1 MKKTLSIL
9 TIVFAIAAALF
20 VIAARV
26 ELNNAYAA
34 GGDSSADSEAIE
46 NIREE
51 LENEIDKNLSGIIN
65 SELENYFA
73 ELDNGTL
80 SVGNSFRELIESV
93 LSGENPL
100 TPDTVLHAIAEAVT
114 GSLSGILLTMITI
127 VVLSLLGGLGES
139 LESLSSGFAKSGTS
153 QLIYWSVYGGI
164 VVTLG
169 FAINGVITS
178 ARETINGIASLI
190 NYTFPIF
197 VTLLTALGGTSGVSV
212 LAPVTLMI
220 NGAVSGIILSVVM
233 PLFYATVVFTVV
245 GNMSDNVRLGKL
257 TKALKSV
264 GGWILGITFGVITT
278 VVAVQGIVGAG
289 MDTIVLKSAKFAL
302 SSYIPILGGYLSEG
316 FDLVLASCILIK
328 NAFGLSVF
336 VILLSIVI
344 APLVKILL
352 LSLALKLVAGL
363 IEPVSDS
370 KISELLYSTASNLN
384 LLLSACAGMAFI
396 VFIILL
402 LVIGAFNAGVV

>member
-1 MKKTLSIL
+1 MKKTLTTIMFLMALAAVFCIL
-9 TIVFAIAAALF
+9 FACRTP
-20 VIAARV
+20 V
-26 ELNNAYAA
+26 NAYAA
-34 GGDSSADSEAIE
+34 NGDAQSDSEAVE
-46 NIREE
+46 NVREE
-51 LENEIDKNLSGIIN
+51 LEDEVDKNLSGLIN
-65 SELENYFA
+65 SELENYFS
-73 ELDNGTL
+73 ELDSDNL
-80 SVGNSFRELIESV
+80 SIGNSFRELIESV
-93 LSGENPL
+93 IAGENPL
-100 TPDTVLHAIAEAVT
+100 TPDAVLKMITDAIL

-127 VVLSLLGGLGES
+127 VVLSLLGGLG
-139 LESLSSGFAKSGTS
+139 ESLSSGFAKSGTS

-169 FAINGVITS
+169 IAINGVITS
-178 ARETINGIASLI
+178 ARETIDGIAQLI
-190 NYTFPIF
+190 NYTFPVF
-197 VTLLTALGGTSGVSV
+197 VTLLTALGGSGGVSA

-220 NGAVSGIILSVVM
+220 NGTVSGVIIAVVL
-233 PLFYATVVFTVV
+233 PLFYATVVFTIV

-257 TKALKSV
+257 TKALKSI

-289 MDTIVLKSAKFAL
+289 MDTIALKSAKFAL

-328 NAFGLSVF
+328 NAFGLAVF
-336 VILLSIVI
+336 AILLTIIV
-344 APLVKILL
+344 APLVRILL
-352 LSLALKLVAGL
+352 LSLSLKLVAGL

-384 LLLSACAGMAFI
+384 LLMSACAGMAFI

>member
-1 MKKTLSIL
+1 MKKTLTTIMSLMALAAVFCIL
-9 TIVFAIAAALF
+9 FACRTP
-20 VIAARV
+20 V
-26 ELNNAYAA
+26 NAYAA
-34 GGDSSADSEAIE
+34 NGDAQSDSEAVE
-46 NIREE
+46 NVREE
-51 LENEIDKNLSGIIN
+51 LEDEVDKNLSGLIN
-65 SELENYFA
+65 SELENYFSQIDP
-73 ELDNGTL
+73 DNL
-80 SVGNSFRELIESV
+80 SIGNSFRELIESV
-93 LSGENPL
+93 IAGENPL
-100 TPDTVLHAIAEAVT
+100 TPDAVLKMITDAIL

-127 VVLSLLGGLGES
+127 VVLSLLGGLG
-139 LESLSSGFAKSGTS
+139 ESLSSGFAKSGTS

-169 FAINGVITS
+169 IAINGVITS
-178 ARETINGIASLI
+178 ARETIDGIAQLI
-190 NYTFPIF
+190 NYTFPVF
-197 VTLLTALGGTSGVSV
+197 VTLLTALGGSGGVSA

-220 NGAVSGIILSVVM
+220 NGTVSGVIIAVVL
-233 PLFYATVVFTVV
+233 PLFYATVVFTIV

-257 TKALKSV
+257 TKALKSI

-289 MDTIVLKSAKFAL
+289 MDTIALKSAKFAL

-328 NAFGLSVF
+328 NAFGLAVF
-336 VILLSIVI
+336 AILLTIIV

-352 LSLALKLVAGL
+352 LSLSLKLVAGL

-384 LLLSACAGMAFI
+384 LLMSACAGMAFI

>member
-1 MKKTLSIL
+1 MKKTLTTIMFLMALAAVFCIL
-9 TIVFAIAAALF
+9 FACRTP
-20 VIAARV
+20 V
-26 ELNNAYAA
+26 NAYAA
-34 GGDSSADSEAIE
+34 NGDAQSDSEAVE
-46 NIREE
+46 NVREE
-51 LENEIDKNLSGIIN
+51 LEDEVDKNLSGLIN
-65 SELENYFA
+65 SELENYFSQIDP
-73 ELDNGTL
+73 DNL
-80 SVGNSFRELIESV
+80 SIGNSFRELIESV
-93 LSGENPL
+93 IAGENPL
-100 TPDTVLHAIAEAVT
+100 TPDAVLKMITDAIL

-127 VVLSLLGGLGES
+127 VVLSLLGGLG
-139 LESLSSGFAKSGTS
+139 ESLSSGFAKSGTS

-169 FAINGVITS
+169 IAINGVITS
-178 ARETINGIASLI
+178 ARETIDGIAQLI
-190 NYTFPIF
+190 NYTFPVF
-197 VTLLTALGGTSGVSV
+197 VTLLTALGGSGGVSA

-220 NGAVSGIILSVVM
+220 NGTVSGVIIAVVL
-233 PLFYATVVFTVV
+233 PLFYATVVFTIV

-257 TKALKSV
+257 TKALKSI

-289 MDTIVLKSAKFAL
+289 MDTIALKSAKFAL

-328 NAFGLSVF
+328 NAFGLAVF
-336 VILLSIVI
+336 AILLTIIV

-352 LSLALKLVAGL
+352 LSLSLKLVAGF

-384 LLLSACAGMAFI
+384 LLMSACAGMAFI

>member
-1 MKKTLSIL
+1 MFLMALAVVFCIL
-9 TIVFAIAAALF
+9 FACRTP
-20 VIAARV
+20 V
-26 ELNNAYAA
+26 NAYAA
-34 GGDSSADSEAIE
+34 NGDAQPDSEAVE
-46 NIREE
+46 NVREE
-51 LENEIDKNLSGIIN
+51 LEDEVDKNLSGLIN
-65 SELENYFA
+65 SELENYFS
-73 ELDNGTL
+73 ELDSDNL
-80 SVGNSFRELIESV
+80 SIGNSFRELIESV
-93 LSGENPL
+93 IAGENPL
-100 TPDTVLHAIAEAVT
+100 TPDAVLKMITDAIL

-127 VVLSLLGGLGES
+127 VVLSLLGGLG
-139 LESLSSGFAKSGTS
+139 ESLSSGFAKSGTS

-169 FAINGVITS
+169 IAINGVITS
-178 ARETINGIASLI
+178 ARETIDGIAQLI
-190 NYTFPIF
+190 NYTFPVF
-197 VTLLTALGGTSGVSV
+197 VTLLTALGGSGGVSA

-220 NGAVSGIILSVVM
+220 NGTVSGVIIAVVL
-233 PLFYATVVFTVV
+233 PLFYATVVFTIV

-257 TKALKSV
+257 TKALKSI

-289 MDTIVLKSAKFAL
+289 MDTIALKSAKFAL

-328 NAFGLSVF
+328 NAFGLAVF
-336 VILLSIVI
+336 AILLTIIV

-352 LSLALKLVAGL
+352 LSLSLKLVAGL

-384 LLLSACAGMAFI
+384 LLMSACAGMAFI

>member
-1 MKKTLSIL
+1 MKKTLTVL
-9 TIVFAIAAALF
+9 AIVFALAAVVSL
-20 VIAARV
+20 IAARA
-26 ELNNAYAA
+26 EYSAAYAA
-34 GGDSSADSEAIE
+34 NGDSAADAEAIE

-51 LENEIDKNLSGIIN
+51 LENEVDKNLSGLMN

-73 ELDNGTL
+73 ELNK
-80 SVGNSFRELIESV
+80 SSFSSGNSFRELVESV
-93 LSGENPL
+93 LNGENPL
-100 TPDTVLHAIAEAVT
+100 TPDAVLKAITGAIA
-114 GSLSGILLTMITI
+114 GNMSGILLAMITV
-127 VVLSLLGGLGES
+127 VVLSLLGGLG
-139 LESLSSGFAKSGTS
+139 ESLSSGFAKSGTS

-164 VVTLG
+164 VVTLA
-169 FAINGVITS
+169 FAINGVITD

-190 NYTFPIF
+190 NYTFPVF

-220 NGAVSGIILSVVM
+220 NGAVSGIILAVVM

-278 VVAVQGIVGAG
+278 VVAIQGIVGAG

-316 FDLVLASCILIK
+316 FDLVLASCVLIK
-328 NAFGLSVF
+328 NAFGLAVF
-336 VILLSIVI
+336 AILLSIIV
-344 APLVKILL
+344 APLIKILL
-352 LSLALKLVAGL
+352 LSLSLKLVAGL

-402 LVIGAFNAGVV
+402 LVMGAFNAGVV

>member
-1 MKKTLSIL
+1 MALAAVFCIL
-9 TIVFAIAAALF
+9 FACRTP
-20 VIAARV
+20 V
-26 ELNNAYAA
+26 NAYAA
-34 GGDSSADSEAIE
+34 NGDAQSDSEAVE
-46 NIREE
+46 NVREE
-51 LENEIDKNLSGIIN
+51 LEDEVDKNLSGLIN
-65 SELENYFA
+65 SELENYFS
-73 ELDNGTL
+73 ELDSDNL
-80 SVGNSFRELIESV
+80 SIGNSFRELIESV
-93 LSGENPL
+93 IAGENPL
-100 TPDTVLHAIAEAVT
+100 TPDAVLKMITDAIL

-127 VVLSLLGGLGES
+127 VVLSLLGGLG
-139 LESLSSGFAKSGTS
+139 ESLSSGFAKSGTS

-169 FAINGVITS
+169 IAINGVITS
-178 ARETINGIASLI
+178 ARETIDGIAQLI
-190 NYTFPIF
+190 NYTFPVF
-197 VTLLTALGGTSGVSV
+197 VTLLTALGGSGGVSA

-220 NGAVSGIILSVVM
+220 NGTVSGVIIAVVL
-233 PLFYATVVFTVV
+233 PLFYATVVFTIV

-257 TKALKSV
+257 TKALKSI

-289 MDTIVLKSAKFAL
+289 MDTIALKSAKFAL

-328 NAFGLSVF
+328 NAFGLAVF
-336 VILLSIVI
+336 AILLTIIV

-352 LSLALKLVAGL
+352 LSLSLKLVAGL

-384 LLLSACAGMAFI
+384 LLMSACAGMAFI

>member
-1 MKKTLSIL
+1 MSLMALAAVFCIL
-9 TIVFAIAAALF
+9 FACRTP
-20 VIAARV
+20 V
-26 ELNNAYAA
+26 NAYAA
-34 GGDSSADSEAIE
+34 NGDAQSDSEAVE
-46 NIREE
+46 NVREE
-51 LENEIDKNLSGIIN
+51 LEDEVDKNLSGLIN
-65 SELENYFA
+65 SELENYFSQIDP
-73 ELDNGTL
+73 DNL
-80 SVGNSFRELIESV
+80 SIGNSFRELIESV
-93 LSGENPL
+93 IAGENPL
-100 TPDTVLHAIAEAVT
+100 TPDAVLKMITDAIL

-127 VVLSLLGGLGES
+127 VVLSLLGGLG
-139 LESLSSGFAKSGTS
+139 ESLSSGFAKSGTS

-169 FAINGVITS
+169 IAINGVITS
-178 ARETINGIASLI
+178 ARETIDGIAQLI
-190 NYTFPIF
+190 NYTFPVF
-197 VTLLTALGGTSGVSV
+197 VTLLTALGGSGGVSA

-220 NGAVSGIILSVVM
+220 NGTVSGVIIAVVL
-233 PLFYATVVFTVV
+233 PLFYATVVFTIV

-257 TKALKSV
+257 TKALKSI

-289 MDTIVLKSAKFAL
+289 MDTIALKSAKFAL

-328 NAFGLSVF
+328 NAFGLAVF
-336 VILLSIVI
+336 AILLTIIV

-352 LSLALKLVAGL
+352 LSLSLKLVAGL

-384 LLLSACAGMAFI
+384 LLMSACAGMAFI

>member
-1 MKKTLSIL
+1 MFLMALAAVFCIL
-9 TIVFAIAAALF
+9 FACRTP
-20 VIAARV
+20 V
-26 ELNNAYAA
+26 NAYAA
-34 GGDSSADSEAIE
+34 NGDAQSDSEAVE
-46 NIREE
+46 NVREE
-51 LENEIDKNLSGIIN
+51 LEDEVDKNLSGLIN
-65 SELENYFA
+65 SELENYFSQIDP
-73 ELDNGTL
+73 DNL
-80 SVGNSFRELIESV
+80 SIGNSFRELIESV
-93 LSGENPL
+93 IAGENPL
-100 TPDTVLHAIAEAVT
+100 TPDAVLKMITDAIL

-127 VVLSLLGGLGES
+127 VVLSLLGGLG
-139 LESLSSGFAKSGTS
+139 ESLSSGFAKSGTS

-169 FAINGVITS
+169 IAINGVITS
-178 ARETINGIASLI
+178 ARETIDGIAQLI
-190 NYTFPIF
+190 NYTFPVF
-197 VTLLTALGGTSGVSV
+197 VTLLTALGGSGGVSA

-220 NGAVSGIILSVVM
+220 NGTVSGVVIAVVL
-233 PLFYATVVFTVV
+233 PLFYATVVFTIV

-257 TKALKSV
+257 TKALKSI

-289 MDTIVLKSAKFAL
+289 MDTIALKSAKFAL

-328 NAFGLSVF
+328 NAFGLAVF
-336 VILLSIVI
+336 AILLTIIV

-352 LSLALKLVAGL
+352 LSLSLKLVAGL

-384 LLLSACAGMAFI
+384 LLMSACAGMAFI

>member
-1 MKKTLSIL
+1 MALAAVFCIL
-9 TIVFAIAAALF
+9 FACRTP
-20 VIAARV
+20 V
-26 ELNNAYAA
+26 NAYAA
-34 GGDSSADSEAIE
+34 NGDAQSDSEAVE
-46 NIREE
+46 NVREE
-51 LENEIDKNLSGIIN
+51 LEDEVDKNLSGLIN
-65 SELENYFA
+65 SELENYFSQIDP
-73 ELDNGTL
+73 DNL
-80 SVGNSFRELIESV
+80 SIGNSFRELIESV
-93 LSGENPL
+93 IAGENPL
-100 TPDTVLHAIAEAVT
+100 TPDAVLKMITDAIL

-127 VVLSLLGGLGES
+127 VVLSLLGGLG
-139 LESLSSGFAKSGTS
+139 ESLSSGFAKSGTS

-169 FAINGVITS
+169 IAINGVITS
-178 ARETINGIASLI
+178 ARETIDGIAQLI
-190 NYTFPIF
+190 NYTFPVF
-197 VTLLTALGGTSGVSV
+197 VTLLTALGGSGGVSA

-220 NGAVSGIILSVVM
+220 NGTVSGVIIAVVL
-233 PLFYATVVFTVV
+233 PLFYATVVFTIV

-257 TKALKSV
+257 TKALKSI

-289 MDTIVLKSAKFAL
+289 MDTIALKSAKFAL

-328 NAFGLSVF
+328 NAFGLAVF
-336 VILLSIVI
+336 AILLTIIV

-352 LSLALKLVAGL
+352 LSLSLKLVAGL

-384 LLLSACAGMAFI
+384 LLMSACAGMAFI

>member
-1 MKKTLSIL
+1 MKKTLTTIMFLMALAAVFCIL
-9 TIVFAIAAALF
+9 FACRTP
-20 VIAARV
+20 V
-26 ELNNAYAA
+26 NAYAA
-34 GGDSSADSEAIE
+34 NGDAQPDSEAVE
-46 NIREE
+46 NVREE
-51 LENEIDKNLSGIIN
+51 LEDEVDKNLSGLIN
-65 SELENYFA
+65 SELENYFSQIDP
-73 ELDNGTL
+73 DNL
-80 SVGNSFRELIESV
+80 SIGNSFRELIESV
-93 LSGENPL
+93 IAGENPL
-100 TPDTVLHAIAEAVT
+100 TPDAVLKMITDAIL

-127 VVLSLLGGLGES
+127 VVLSLLGGLG
-139 LESLSSGFAKSGTS
+139 ESLSSGFAKSGTS

-169 FAINGVITS
+169 IAINGVITS
-178 ARETINGIASLI
+178 ARETIDGIAQLI
-190 NYTFPIF
+190 NYTFPVF
-197 VTLLTALGGTSGVSV
+197 VTLLTALGGSGGVSA

-220 NGAVSGIILSVVM
+220 NGTVSGVIVAVVL
-233 PLFYATVVFTVV
+233 PLFYASVVFTIV

-257 TKALKSV
+257 TKALKSI

-289 MDTIVLKSAKFAL
+289 MDTIALKSAKFAL

-328 NAFGLSVF
+328 NAFGLAVF
-336 VILLSIVI
+336 AILLTIIV

-352 LSLALKLVAGL
+352 LSLSLKLVAGL

-384 LLLSACAGMAFI
+384 LLMSACAGMAFI

>member
-1 MKKTLSIL
+1 MKKTLTIL
-9 TIVFAIAAALF
+9 TIFFALAAAF
-20 VIAARV
+20 FITAACAERH
-26 ELNNAYAA
+26 NAYAA
-34 GGDSSADSEAIE
+34 DVDSSTDAEAVE

-51 LENEIDKNLSGIIN
+51 LESEVDKNLSGIIN

-73 ELDNGTL
+73 ELDKGSL

-139 LESLSSGFAKSGTS
+139 LSSGFAKSGTS

-169 FAINGVITS
+169 FAINGVITD

-190 NYTFPIF
+190 NYTFPVF
-197 VTLLTALGGTSGVSV
+197 VTLLTALGGTGGVSV

-278 VVAVQGIVGAG
+278 VVAIQGIVGAG

-328 NAFGLSVF
+328 NAFGLAVF
-336 VILLSIVI
+336 AILLTIIV

-352 LSLALKLVAGL
+352 LSLSLKLVAGL

>member
-1 MKKTLSIL
+1 MFLMALAAVFCIL
-9 TIVFAIAAALF
+9 FACRTP
-20 VIAARV
+20 V
-26 ELNNAYAA
+26 NAYAA
-34 GGDSSADSEAIE
+34 NGDAQSDSEAVE
-46 NIREE
+46 NVREE
-51 LENEIDKNLSGIIN
+51 LEDEVDKNLSGLIN
-65 SELENYFA
+65 SELENYFS
-73 ELDNGTL
+73 ELDSDNL
-80 SVGNSFRELIESV
+80 SIGNSFRELIESV
-93 LSGENPL
+93 IAGENPL
-100 TPDTVLHAIAEAVT
+100 TPDAVLKMITDAIL

-127 VVLSLLGGLGES
+127 VVLSLLGGLG
-139 LESLSSGFAKSGTS
+139 ESLSSGFAKSGTS

-169 FAINGVITS
+169 IAINGVITS
-178 ARETINGIASLI
+178 ARETIDGIAQLI
-190 NYTFPIF
+190 NYTFPVF
-197 VTLLTALGGTSGVSV
+197 VTLLTALGGSGGVSA

-220 NGAVSGIILSVVM
+220 NGTVSGVIIAVVL
-233 PLFYATVVFTVV
+233 PLFYATVVFTIV

-257 TKALKSV
+257 TKALKSI

-289 MDTIVLKSAKFAL
+289 MDTIALKSAKFAL

-328 NAFGLSVF
+328 NAFGLAVF
-336 VILLSIVI
+336 AILLTIIV

-352 LSLALKLVAGL
+352 LSLSLKLVAGL

-384 LLLSACAGMAFI
+384 LLMSACAGMAFI

>member
-1 MKKTLSIL
+1 MKKTLTTIMFLMALAVVFCIL
-9 TIVFAIAAALF
+9 FACRTP
-20 VIAARV
+20 V
-26 ELNNAYAA
+26 NAYAA
-34 GGDSSADSEAIE
+34 NGDAQPDSEAVE
-46 NIREE
+46 NVREE
-51 LENEIDKNLSGIIN
+51 LEDEVDKNLSGLIN
-65 SELENYFA
+65 SELENYFS
-73 ELDNGTL
+73 ELDSDNL
-80 SVGNSFRELIESV
+80 SIGNSFRELIESV
-93 LSGENPL
+93 IAGENPL
-100 TPDTVLHAIAEAVT
+100 TPDAVLKMITDAIL

-127 VVLSLLGGLGES
+127 VVLSLLGGLG
-139 LESLSSGFAKSGTS
+139 ESLSSGFAKSGTS

-169 FAINGVITS
+169 IAINGVITS
-178 ARETINGIASLI
+178 ARETIDGIAQLI
-190 NYTFPIF
+190 NYTFPVF
-197 VTLLTALGGTSGVSV
+197 VTLLTALGGSGGVSA

-220 NGAVSGIILSVVM
+220 NGTVSGVIIAVVL
-233 PLFYATVVFTVV
+233 PLFYATVVFTIV

-257 TKALKSV
+257 TKALKSI

-289 MDTIVLKSAKFAL
+289 MDTIALKSAKFAL

-328 NAFGLSVF
+328 NAFGLAVF
-336 VILLSIVI
+336 AILLTIIV

-352 LSLALKLVAGL
+352 LSLSLKLVAGL

-384 LLLSACAGMAFI
+384 LLMSACAGMAFI

>member
-1 MKKTLSIL
+1 MALAAVFCIL
-9 TIVFAIAAALF
+9 FACRTP
-20 VIAARV
+20 V
-26 ELNNAYAA
+26 NAYAA
-34 GGDSSADSEAIE
+34 NGDAQPDSEAVE
-46 NIREE
+46 NVREE
-51 LENEIDKNLSGIIN
+51 LEDEVDKNLSGLIN
-65 SELENYFA
+65 SELENYFSQIDP
-73 ELDNGTL
+73 DNL
-80 SVGNSFRELIESV
+80 SIGNSFRELIESV
-93 LSGENPL
+93 IAGENPL
-100 TPDTVLHAIAEAVT
+100 TPDAVLKMITDAIL

-127 VVLSLLGGLGES
+127 VVLSLLGGLG
-139 LESLSSGFAKSGTS
+139 ESLSSGFAKSGTS

-169 FAINGVITS
+169 IAINGVITS
-178 ARETINGIASLI
+178 ARETIDGIAQLI
-190 NYTFPIF
+190 NYTFPVF
-197 VTLLTALGGTSGVSV
+197 VTLLTALGGSGGVSA

-220 NGAVSGIILSVVM
+220 NGTVSGVIVAVVL
-233 PLFYATVVFTVV
+233 PLFYASVVFTIV

-257 TKALKSV
+257 TKALKSI

-289 MDTIVLKSAKFAL
+289 MDTIALKSAKFAL

-328 NAFGLSVF
+328 NAFGLAVF
-336 VILLSIVI
+336 AILLTIIV

-352 LSLALKLVAGL
+352 LSLSLKLVAGL

-384 LLLSACAGMAFI
+384 LLMSACAGMAFI

>member
-1 MKKTLSIL
+1 MKKTLTTIMFLMALAAVFCIL
-9 TIVFAIAAALF
+9 FACRTP
-20 VIAARV
+20 V
-26 ELNNAYAA
+26 NAYAA
-34 GGDSSADSEAIE
+34 NGDAQSDSEAVE
-46 NIREE
+46 NVREE
-51 LENEIDKNLSGIIN
+51 LEDEVDKNLSGLIN
-65 SELENYFA
+65 SELENYFS
-73 ELDNGTL
+73 ELDSDNL
-80 SVGNSFRELIESV
+80 SIGNSFRELIESV
-93 LSGENPL
+93 IAGENPL
-100 TPDTVLHAIAEAVT
+100 TPDAVLKMITDAIL

-127 VVLSLLGGLGES
+127 VVLSLLGGLG
-139 LESLSSGFAKSGTS
+139 ESLSSGFAKSGTS

-169 FAINGVITS
+169 IAINGVITS
-178 ARETINGIASLI
+178 ARETIDGIAQLI
-190 NYTFPIF
+190 NYTFPVF
-197 VTLLTALGGTSGVSV
+197 VTLLTALGGSGGVSA

-220 NGAVSGIILSVVM
+220 NGTVSGVIIAVVL
-233 PLFYATVVFTVV
+233 PLFYATVVFTIV

-257 TKALKSV
+257 TKALKSI

-289 MDTIVLKSAKFAL
+289 MDTIALKSAKFAL

-328 NAFGLSVF
+328 NAFGLAVF
-336 VILLSIVI
+336 AILLTIIV

-352 LSLALKLVAGL
+352 LSLSLKLVAGL

-384 LLLSACAGMAFI
+384 LLMSACAGMAFI

>member
-1 MKKTLSIL
+1 MKKTLTTIMFLMALAAVFCIL
-9 TIVFAIAAALF
+9 FACRTP
-20 VIAARV
+20 V
-26 ELNNAYAA
+26 NAYAA
-34 GGDSSADSEAIE
+34 NGDAQSDSEAVE
-46 NIREE
+46 NVREE
-51 LENEIDKNLSGIIN
+51 LEDEVDKNLSGLIN
-65 SELENYFA
+65 SELENYFSQIDP
-73 ELDNGTL
+73 DNL
-80 SVGNSFRELIESV
+80 SIGNSFRELIESV
-93 LSGENPL
+93 IAGENPL
-100 TPDTVLHAIAEAVT
+100 TPDAVLKMITDAIL

-127 VVLSLLGGLGES
+127 VVLSLLGGLG
-139 LESLSSGFAKSGTS
+139 ESLSSGFAKSGTS

-169 FAINGVITS
+169 IAINGVITS
-178 ARETINGIASLI
+178 ARETIDGIAQLI
-190 NYTFPIF
+190 NYTFPVF
-197 VTLLTALGGTSGVSV
+197 VTLLTALGGSGGVSA

-220 NGAVSGIILSVVM
+220 NGTVSGVIIAVVL
-233 PLFYATVVFTVV
+233 PLFYATVVFTIV

-257 TKALKSV
+257 TKALKSI

-289 MDTIVLKSAKFAL
+289 MDTIALKSAKFAL

-328 NAFGLSVF
+328 NAFGLAVF
-336 VILLSIVI
+336 AILLTIIV

-352 LSLALKLVAGL
+352 LSLSLKLVAGL

-384 LLLSACAGMAFI
+384 LLMSACAGMAFI

>member
-1 MKKTLSIL
+1 MKKTLTTIMFLMALAAVFCIL
-9 TIVFAIAAALF
+9 FACRTP
-20 VIAARV
+20 V
-26 ELNNAYAA
+26 NAYAA
-34 GGDSSADSEAIE
+34 NGDAQSDSEAVE
-46 NIREE
+46 NVREE
-51 LENEIDKNLSGIIN
+51 LEDEVDKNLSGLIN
-65 SELENYFA
+65 SELENYFSQIDP
-73 ELDNGTL
+73 DNL
-80 SVGNSFRELIESV
+80 SIGNSFRELIESV
-93 LSGENPL
+93 IAGENPL
-100 TPDTVLHAIAEAVT
+100 TPDAVLKMITDAIL

-127 VVLSLLGGLGES
+127 VVLSLLGGLG
-139 LESLSSGFAKSGTS
+139 ESLSSGFAKSGTS

-169 FAINGVITS
+169 IAINGVITS
-178 ARETINGIASLI
+178 ARETIDGIAQLI
-190 NYTFPIF
+190 NYTFPVF
-197 VTLLTALGGTSGVSV
+197 VTLLTALGGSGGVSA

-220 NGAVSGIILSVVM
+220 NGTVSGVVIAVVL
-233 PLFYATVVFTVV
+233 PLFYATVVFTIV

-257 TKALKSV
+257 TKALKSI

-289 MDTIVLKSAKFAL
+289 MDTIALKSAKFAL

-328 NAFGLSVF
+328 NAFGLAVF
-336 VILLSIVI
+336 AILLTIIV

-352 LSLALKLVAGL
+352 LSLSLKLVAGF

-384 LLLSACAGMAFI
+384 LLMSACAGMAFI

>member
-1 MKKTLSIL
+1 MKKTLTTIMFLMALAAVFCIL
-9 TIVFAIAAALF
+9 FACRTP
-20 VIAARV
+20 V
-26 ELNNAYAA
+26 NAYAA
-34 GGDSSADSEAIE
+34 NGDAQSDSEAVE
-46 NIREE
+46 NVREE
-51 LENEIDKNLSGIIN
+51 LEDEVDKNLSGLIN
-65 SELENYFA
+65 SELENYFS
-73 ELDNGTL
+73 ELDSDNL
-80 SVGNSFRELIESV
+80 SIGNSFRELIESV
-93 LSGENPL
+93 IAGENPL
-100 TPDTVLHAIAEAVT
+100 TPDAVLKIITDAIL

-127 VVLSLLGGLGES
+127 VVLSLLGGLG
-139 LESLSSGFAKSGTS
+139 ESLSSGFAKSGTS

-169 FAINGVITS
+169 IAINGVITS
-178 ARETINGIASLI
+178 ARETIDGIAQLI
-190 NYTFPIF
+190 NYTFPVF
-197 VTLLTALGGTSGVSV
+197 VTLLTALGGSGGVSA

-220 NGAVSGIILSVVM
+220 NDTVSGVIIAVVL
-233 PLFYATVVFTVV
+233 PLFYATVVFTIV

-257 TKALKSV
+257 TKALKSI

-289 MDTIVLKSAKFAL
+289 MDTIALKSAKFAL

-328 NAFGLSVF
+328 NAFGLAVF
-336 VILLSIVI
+336 AILLTIIV

-352 LSLALKLVAGL
+352 LSLSLKLVAGF

-384 LLLSACAGMAFI
+384 LLMSACAGMAFI

>member
-1 MKKTLSIL
+1 MKKTLTTIMFLMALAAVFCIL
-9 TIVFAIAAALF
+9 FACRTP
-20 VIAARV
+20 V
-26 ELNNAYAA
+26 NAYAA
-34 GGDSSADSEAIE
+34 NGDAQPDSEAVE
-46 NIREE
+46 NVREE
-51 LENEIDKNLSGIIN
+51 LEDEVDKNLSGLIN
-65 SELENYFA
+65 SELENYFS
-73 ELDNGTL
+73 ELDSDNL
-80 SVGNSFRELIESV
+80 SIGNSFRELIESV
-93 LSGENPL
+93 IAGENPL
-100 TPDTVLHAIAEAVT
+100 TPDAVLKMITDAIL

-127 VVLSLLGGLGES
+127 VVLSLLGGLG
-139 LESLSSGFAKSGTS
+139 ESLSSGFAKSGTS

-169 FAINGVITS
+169 IAINGVITS
-178 ARETINGIASLI
+178 ARETIDGIAQLI
-190 NYTFPIF
+190 NYTFPVF
-197 VTLLTALGGTSGVSV
+197 VTLLTALGGSGGVSA

-220 NGAVSGIILSVVM
+220 NGTVSGVIIAVVL
-233 PLFYATVVFTVV
+233 PLFYATVVFTIV

-257 TKALKSV
+257 TKALKSI

-289 MDTIVLKSAKFAL
+289 MDTIALKSAKFAL

-328 NAFGLSVF
+328 NAFGLAVF
-336 VILLSIVI
+336 AILLTIIV

-352 LSLALKLVAGL
+352 LSLSLKLVAGL

-384 LLLSACAGMAFI
+384 LLMSACAGMAFI

-402 LVIGAFNAGVV
+402 LVISAFNAGVV

>member
-1 MKKTLSIL
+1 MKKTLTVL
-9 TIVFAIAAALF
+9 AIVFALAAVVSL
-20 VIAARV
+20 IAARA
-26 ELNNAYAA
+26 EYSAAYAA
-34 GGDSSADSEAIE
+34 NGDSAADAEAIE

-51 LENEIDKNLSGIIN
+51 LENEVDKNLSGLMN

-73 ELDNGTL
+73 ELNK
-80 SVGNSFRELIESV
+80 SSFSSGNSFRELVESV
-93 LSGENPL
+93 LNGENPL
-100 TPDTVLHAIAEAVT
+100 TPDAVLKAITGAIA
-114 GSLSGILLTMITI
+114 GNMSGILLAMITV
-127 VVLSLLGGLGES
+127 VVLSLLGGLG
-139 LESLSSGFAKSGTS
+139 ESLSSGFAKSGTS

-164 VVTLG
+164 VVTLA
-169 FAINGVITS
+169 FAINGVITD

-190 NYTFPIF
+190 NYTFPVF

-220 NGAVSGIILSVVM
+220 NGAVSGIILAVVM

-257 TKALKSV
+257 TKALKSL

-278 VVAVQGIVGAG
+278 VVAIQGIVGAG

-316 FDLVLASCILIK
+316 FDLVLASCVLIK
-328 NAFGLSVF
+328 NAFGLAVF
-336 VILLSIVI
+336 AILLSIIV
-344 APLVKILL
+344 APLIKILL
-352 LSLALKLVAGL
+352 LSLSLKLVAGL

-402 LVIGAFNAGVV
+402 LVMGAFNAGVV

>member
-1 MKKTLSIL
+1 MKKTLTTIMFLMALAAVFCIL
-9 TIVFAIAAALF
+9 FACRTP
-20 VIAARV
+20 V
-26 ELNNAYAA
+26 NAYAA
-34 GGDSSADSEAIE
+34 NGDAQPDSEAVE
-46 NIREE
+46 NVREE
-51 LENEIDKNLSGIIN
+51 LEDEVDKNLSGLIN
-65 SELENYFA
+65 SELENYFSQIDP
-73 ELDNGTL
+73 DNL
-80 SVGNSFRELIESV
+80 SIGNSFRELIESV
-93 LSGENPL
+93 IAGENPL
-100 TPDTVLHAIAEAVT
+100 TPDAVLKMITDAIL

-127 VVLSLLGGLGES
+127 VVLSLLGGLG
-139 LESLSSGFAKSGTS
+139 ESLSSGFAKSGTS

-169 FAINGVITS
+169 IAINGVITS
-178 ARETINGIASLI
+178 ARETIDGIAQLI
-190 NYTFPIF
+190 NYTFPVF
-197 VTLLTALGGTSGVSV
+197 VTLLTALGGSGGVSA

-220 NGAVSGIILSVVM
+220 NGTVSGVIIAVVL
-233 PLFYATVVFTVV
+233 PLFYATVVFTIV

-257 TKALKSV
+257 TKALKSI

-289 MDTIVLKSAKFAL
+289 MDTIALKSAKFAL

-328 NAFGLSVF
+328 NAFGLAVF
-336 VILLSIVI
+336 AILLTIIV

-352 LSLALKLVAGL
+352 LSLSLKLVAGL

-384 LLLSACAGMAFI
+384 LLMSACAGMAFI

>member
-1 MKKTLSIL
+1 MKKTLTTIMFLMALAVVFCIL
-9 TIVFAIAAALF
+9 FACRTP
-20 VIAARV
+20 V
-26 ELNNAYAA
+26 NAYAA
-34 GGDSSADSEAIE
+34 NGDAQSDSEAVE

-51 LENEIDKNLSGIIN
+51 LEDEVDKNLSGLIN
-65 SELENYFA
+65 SELENYFS
-73 ELDNGTL
+73 ELDSDNL
-80 SVGNSFRELIESV
+80 SIGNSFRELIESV
-93 LSGENPL
+93 IAGENPL
-100 TPDTVLHAIAEAVT
+100 TPDAVLKMITDAIL

-127 VVLSLLGGLGES
+127 VVLSLLGGLG
-139 LESLSSGFAKSGTS
+139 ESLSSGFAKSGTS

-169 FAINGVITS
+169 IAINGVITS
-178 ARETINGIASLI
+178 ARETIDGIAQLI
-190 NYTFPIF
+190 NYTFPVF
-197 VTLLTALGGTSGVSV
+197 VTLLTALGGSGGVSA

-220 NGAVSGIILSVVM
+220 NGTVSGVIIAVVL
-233 PLFYATVVFTVV
+233 PLFYATVVFTIV

-257 TKALKSV
+257 TKALKSI

-289 MDTIVLKSAKFAL
+289 MDTIALKSAKFAL

-328 NAFGLSVF
+328 NAFGLAVF
-336 VILLSIVI
+336 AILLTIIV

-352 LSLALKLVAGL
+352 LSLSLKLVAGL

-384 LLLSACAGMAFI
+384 LLMSACAGMAFI

>member
-1 MKKTLSIL
+1 MKKTLTTIMFLMALAAVFCIL
-9 TIVFAIAAALF
+9 FACRTP
-20 VIAARV
+20 V
-26 ELNNAYAA
+26 NAYAA
-34 GGDSSADSEAIE
+34 NGDAQPDSEAVE
-46 NIREE
+46 NVREE
-51 LENEIDKNLSGIIN
+51 LEDEVDKNLSGLIN
-65 SELENYFA
+65 SELENYFS
-73 ELDNGTL
+73 ELDPDNL
-80 SVGNSFRELIESV
+80 SIGNSFRELIESV
-93 LSGENPL
+93 IAGENPL
-100 TPDTVLHAIAEAVT
+100 TPDAVLKMITDAIL

-127 VVLSLLGGLGES
+127 VVLSLLGGLG
-139 LESLSSGFAKSGTS
+139 ESLSSGFAKSGTS

-169 FAINGVITS
+169 IAINGVITS
-178 ARETINGIASLI
+178 ARETIDGIAQLI
-190 NYTFPIF
+190 NYTFPVF
-197 VTLLTALGGTSGVSV
+197 VTLLTALGGSGGVSA

-220 NGAVSGIILSVVM
+220 NGTVSGVIIAVVL
-233 PLFYATVVFTVV
+233 PLFYATVVFTIV

-257 TKALKSV
+257 TKALKSI

-289 MDTIVLKSAKFAL
+289 MDTIALKSAKFAL

-328 NAFGLSVF
+328 NAFGLAVF
-336 VILLSIVI
+336 AILLTIIV

-352 LSLALKLVAGL
+352 LSLSLKLVAGL

-384 LLLSACAGMAFI
+384 LLMSACAGMAFI